1 MLETEAGSRTSVH
14 VGPRLDPAIALDW
27 LSVAPGSAMA
37 LVATCAS
44 GCPVLVELNVDGEA
58 LLTTAATRAL
68 VGDQMRTL
76 LWHAEG
82 TVAVGSPIAIVGVA
96 AEHRKDALAA
106 VDAILARL
114 KGVAKRTDLER
125 ESP

>member
-1 MLETEAGSRTSVH
+1 MPETDDGPRTSVH
-14 VGPRLDPAIALDW
+14 VGPRLDPAIALAW

-44 GCPVLVELNVDGEA
+44 GCPVLVEMNAQGA
-58 LLTTAATRAL
+58 SLLTIAATRAL

-82 TVAVGSPIAIVGVA
+82 EVPVGSPIAIVGAA
-96 AEHRKDALAA
+96 AEHRREALAA
-106 VDAILARL
+106 VDTMLARL

-125 ESP
+125 TLP